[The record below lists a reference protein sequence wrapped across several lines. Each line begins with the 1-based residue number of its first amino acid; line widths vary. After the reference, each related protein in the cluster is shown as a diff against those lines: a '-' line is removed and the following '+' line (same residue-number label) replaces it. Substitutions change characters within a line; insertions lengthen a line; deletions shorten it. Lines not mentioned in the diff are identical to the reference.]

1 MMQTLDDY
9 TVIELLQLQTE
20 CYAKLVST
28 LCQLITSEIDNRG
41 TKKRVR
47 AWLKSLREIH
57 KELMQSESLDQETA
71 SILNSVEIEAAA
83 YLFNPK

>member
-1 MMQTLDDY
+1 MLEQY
-9 TVIELLQLQTE
+9 TVEELLELQTE
-20 CYAKLVST
+20 CYTKLVSI

-47 AWLKSLREIH
+47 TWLKSLREIH
-57 KELMQSESLDQETA
+57 KELMRSESLDKETA
-71 SILNSVEIEAAA
+71 SIINSVEIEAVA